1 MKRRTRRNTE
11 RTQNA
16 RQDITHTDLAHLP
29 QQQLSLGGGRQLKTD
44 TNFSPAHHNNII
56 SVAVVLQFAVSAVRF
71 FVSAHPAAVQ
81 LRVQCH

>member
-56 SVAVVLQFAVSAVRF
+56 SVAALHCCSSQSLQYVS
-71 FVSAHPAAVQ
+71 
-81 LRVQCH
+81 L

>member
-44 TNFSPAHHNNII
+44 TSFSLAHHNNII
-56 SVAVVLQFAVSAVRF
+56 SLAAVLQFAVSAVRF
-71 FVSAHPAAVQ
+71 FVTVHPAAVQ